1 MENLSAFLSEV
12 IRPSEITTPTE
23 PYFDVTK
30 HGVVGDGVTNNTKA
44 INELIKSVSGG
55 IIFFPPGRYL
65 TGTIMLKSNMTLYLT
80 SGADCKDMELFD
92 FGPRPLADD
101 TPVMEDISIN
111 NVMVRRA
118 TVAAMYI
125 FGIPERPIKNLRVH
139 NFSVESV
146 IDPAIRRESVMM
158 PTFEKMQGKGIIIKN
173 VSDSVFSEI
182 LVTTENVPLE
192 YENLENVT
200 FNGKTLAAVPQ

>member
-1 MENLSAFLSEV
+1 
-12 IRPSEITTPTE
+12 
-23 PYFDVTK
+23 
-30 HGVVGDGVTNNTKA
+30 
-44 INELIKSVSGG
+44 
-55 IIFFPPGRYL
+55 
-65 TGTIMLKSNMTLYLT
+65 
-80 SGADCKDMELFD
+80 MELFD

-101 TPVMEDISIN
+101 TPVIEDISVN
-111 NVMVRRA
+111 NLIVRRA

-125 FGIPERPIKNLRVH
+125 IGIPERPVKNLRVH

-146 IDPAIRRESVMM
+146 VDPAIRREAVML

-182 LVTTENVPLE
+182 SVTTENEPLE

-200 FNGKTLAAVPQ
+200 WSGKILL